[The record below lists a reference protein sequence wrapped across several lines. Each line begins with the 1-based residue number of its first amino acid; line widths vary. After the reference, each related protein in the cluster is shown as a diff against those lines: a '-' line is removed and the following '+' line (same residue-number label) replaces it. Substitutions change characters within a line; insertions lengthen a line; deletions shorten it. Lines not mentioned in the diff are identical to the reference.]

1 MPTPTLRPEEERAE
15 RFLKDLDLDVFPVPT
30 SISKTP
36 EFIVDGDGRGYVV
49 EVKARDDSEEWTRAI
64 KSGRAAH
71 QRRSMG
77 YSRWTEDVARRAV
90 KQARSMDGQHSRW
103 WVLWLAI
110 KCAASADAMLE
121 EAIGSL
127 FGVRQV
133 VYHDPH
139 SEQQPMRNCL
149 FATIGV
155 FERHPEIVATVVDS
169 GGGLCFCV
177 NDEFAEDFH
186 SFRESV
192 LWSSFAH
199 IHPPTT
205 GADLIGNR
213 GFFRVDLSVN
223 RKDDCALLTSLERA
237 YGLEKAILL
246 DMQVHSTSMLHIR
259 KRR

>member
-1 MPTPTLRPEEERAE
+1 MVSIQGGGFCGLPSNVLPARTQCWKKQLVHSSVFVRSSTMIPTPSSTPCAIVYSLQLAFLSTLRDR
-15 RFLKDLDLDVFPVPT
+15 T
-30 SISKTP
+30 
-36 EFIVDGDGRGYVV
+36 
-49 EVKARDDSEEWTRAI
+49 
-64 KSGRAAH
+64 
-71 QRRSMG
+71 
-77 YSRWTEDVARRAV
+77 
-90 KQARSMDGQHSRW
+90 
-103 WVLWLAI
+103 
-110 KCAASADAMLE
+110 
-121 EAIGSL
+121 
-127 FGVRQV
+127 
-133 VYHDPH
+133 
-139 SEQQPMRNCL
+139 
-149 FATIGV
+149 
-155 FERHPEIVATVVDS
+155 TVVFR
-169 GGGLCFCV
+169 GGLCFCV

-259 KRR
+259 KRRRELQVDLPVSRKVSSSVSQDES